1 MLGLTGFVLYHSHRV
16 TARRRG
22 HVSGAFG
29 GLVVKQSDDN
39 IPAEIRSPELNVLV
53 RSAALNLNPEP
64 LTKPKPE
71 NSVHQGSSVQC
82 RRGARDGKGTACRSL
97 STRY

>member
-29 GLVVKQSDDN
+29 GLVRQKDDS
-39 IPAEIRSPELNVLV
+39 IPAEIRSPELNVPV
-53 RSAALNLNPEP
+53 RSAALN
-64 LTKPKPE
+64 
-71 NSVHQGSSVQC
+71 
-82 RRGARDGKGTACRSL
+82 
-97 STRY
+97 